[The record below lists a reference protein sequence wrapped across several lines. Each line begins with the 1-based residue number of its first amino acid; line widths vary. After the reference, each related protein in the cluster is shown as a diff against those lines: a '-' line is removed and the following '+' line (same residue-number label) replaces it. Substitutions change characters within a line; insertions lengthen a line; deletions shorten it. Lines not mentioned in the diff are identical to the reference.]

1 MDIKNRYV
9 TLLLLLCAGLVTA
22 VPLQAASPTISAI
35 HIQGNALIPESTIL
49 SLLQSKVG
57 ALYNAELI
65 AKDIQ
70 HIYDIGVFSSVEVET
85 EESNG
90 AYSLTFIVKERP
102 AISRIEFEGNK
113 KIKTERI
120 EEILTLP
127 SADLTEIFNQKF
139 YPQKIK
145 EDEEKI
151 RELYH
156 EDGYQNVVI
165 TSSLSPDTDAPA
177 EKVVLKYVIEEGK
190 KAAVRKVIFE
200 GNEAFSDD
208 ELRKKMATRK
218 KGFLSFI
225 DGSGKYEETTL
236 KTDLERVKFFYVDH
250 GYIDVAVNDY
260 TVEYR
265 NGLDVFITITLEE
278 GAVYN
283 ISRVG
288 VKGNFVYATEE
299 LTTLLT
305 MKPGMPFS
313 RTTIRNDILGITAL
327 YGKKGYL
334 TPISD
339 NTDGKLLIDP
349 EIDVDRANKQVALT
363 YSIRE
368 GVPHTLARVTI
379 TGNEVTRDK
388 VIRRELAVQ
397 EGDLLDR
404 SALEKSQ
411 RDIFNLALFEDV
423 KLLLNDGE
431 DANTVDL
438 DIEVIERQTGSFNFG
453 GGWSS
458 VDKFVFS
465 GDLAYANLFGLAHQ
479 ITFSATLGSTTQL
492 FNLNYTMPRFLDS
505 KYLVGIDA
513 YKTDREYDAY
523 DSASVGGGL
532 RFGRKLF
539 KNLFGTL
546 KYEYKEVDISDIEE
560 DASNIIK
567 ESEGLSTTSSATLL
581 LRYSSINNV
590 LLPTK
595 GMRTIMSG
603 EYAGGFLGAE
613 NNFYKLDVTHNMYF
627 PLYRDFALRLKGEVG
642 YIEEFGD
649 SDDVP
654 ISERF
659 FAGGADT
666 IRGYEERSVGPKDEN
681 GDEIGGNAI
690 ALATAE
696 VIIPVNKQLRLLAFI
711 DAGNVVA
718 KGDIYGT
725 DDLFDTSKYRAGAGV
740 GIRLNTPLGLLR
752 LDWGYKLDHQPED
765 KDNDEFHFGIGA
777 LF

>member
-1 MDIKNRYV
+1 MKNLTFAFCLFV
-9 TLLLLLCAGLVTA
+9 VIGCSVAFPVE
-22 VPLQAASPTISAI
+22 AASPTISAI
-35 HIQGNALIPESTIL
+35 HIQGNTLIPESTIL
-49 SLLQSKVG
+49 SLLESKVG
-57 ALYNAELI
+57 ILYNPNLI
-65 AKDIQ
+65 ARDIQ
-70 HIYDIGVFSSVEVET
+70 HIYNVGFFSSVNVEAEEVD
-85 EESNG
+85 G
-90 AYSLTFIVKERP
+90 AYSLTFRVKERP
-102 AISRIEFEGNK
+102 LISRIEFKGNK
-113 KIKTERI
+113 KIKTEQI

-127 SADLTEIFNQKF
+127 TADLAEIFNQKF

-151 RELYH
+151 RQRYR

-165 TSSLSPDTDAPA
+165 TSSLRPDQESP
-177 EKVVLKYVIEEGK
+177 EKVVLEYVIEEGK
-190 KAAVRKVIFE
+190 KAAVRHVSFE
-200 GNEAFSDD
+200 GNEVFSDD
-208 ELRKKMATRK
+208 ELRKQMATRK

-225 DGSGKYEETTL
+225 TGSGKYEETTL
-236 KTDLERVKFFYVDH
+236 KTDIERLKFFYVDH
-250 GYIDVAVNDY
+250 GYIDIAVKDY
-260 TVEYR
+260 SVEYR
-265 NGLDVFITITLEE
+265 NGLDLFITIPLEE
-278 GAVYN
+278 GDIYT

-288 VKGNFVYATEE
+288 IKGNVVYATEE
-299 LTTLLT
+299 LNKILTL
-305 MKPGMPFS
+305 KPGVPFS
-313 RTTIRNDILGITAL
+313 RTTIRNDILSITAL

-339 NTDGKLLIDP
+339 KTEGKLLIDP
-349 EIDVDRANKQVALT
+349 EINIDRANKQVALT

-379 TGNEVTRDK
+379 TGNEITRDK

-397 EGDLLDR
+397 EGDLID
-404 SALEKSQ
+404 SSQLEKSQ

-431 DANTVDL
+431 EANTVDL

-458 VDKFVFS
+458 VDRFVFS

-513 YKTDREYDAY
+513 YKTEHDYDAY
-523 DSASVGGGL
+523 DSSSVGGGV
-532 RFGRKLF
+532 RFGRKLY

-560 DASNIIK
+560 DASSIIK
-567 ESEGLSTTSSATLL
+567 ESEGLSRTSSATAI

-595 GMRTIMSG
+595 GMRTILQG
-603 EYAGGFLGAE
+603 EYAGGILGAE
-613 NNFYKLDVTHNMYF
+613 NDFYKFDLTHNMYF
-627 PLYRDFALRLKGEVG
+627 PLYRDFALRLKGEIG

-649 SDDVP
+649 SDEVP
-654 ISERF
+654 IAERF

-696 VIIPVNKQLRLLAFI
+696 VIIPINKQLRVLGFF
-711 DAGNVVA
+711 DMGNVVA
-718 KGDIYGT
+718 KGDIYGS
-725 DDLFDTSKYRAGAGV
+725 DGYFDVSKYRKGAGV
-740 GIRLNTPLGLLR
+740 GVRFNTPLGLLR
-752 LDWGYKLDHQPED
+752 LDWGYKLDRQPED
-765 KDNDEFHFGIGA
+765 KDGDEFHFGIGA